1 MEYTNFQDGL
11 TTIATVD
18 FLKLKEK
25 SKDHT
30 QILEELINYCDL
42 QLLALPKLVAS
53 AKENAQP
60 YYEQYYNGYNDAL
73 VTVQEKLKS
82 KLLKVE

>member
-1 MEYTNFQDGL
+1 MKYTNFQDGL

-18 FLKLKEK
+18 FLKIKKK

-30 QILEELINYCDL
+30 QILVELINYCDL

-53 AKENAQP
+53 AKENDQP
-60 YYEQYYNGYNDAL
+60 YYEQYYSGYHDAL
-73 VTVQEKLKS
+73 NTMLEKLNSRLEKMR
-82 KLLKVE
+82 